1 MKKFVLPDCIRQ
13 TPNILLY
20 LCVFPR
26 ESSQL
31 LICYSSGPTLKLA
44 GATAL
49 DGIAVNQLTLAA
61 LDLNNEIHDT
71 VRLFSTSC
79 LTWYIELEP

>member
-1 MKKFVLPDCIRQ
+1 MFPSKY
-13 TPNILLY
+13 IL
-20 LCVFPR
+20 
-26 ESSQL
+26 L

-44 GATAL
+44 GTTAL
-49 DGIAVNQLTLAA
+49 DAIAVNQLTLAA